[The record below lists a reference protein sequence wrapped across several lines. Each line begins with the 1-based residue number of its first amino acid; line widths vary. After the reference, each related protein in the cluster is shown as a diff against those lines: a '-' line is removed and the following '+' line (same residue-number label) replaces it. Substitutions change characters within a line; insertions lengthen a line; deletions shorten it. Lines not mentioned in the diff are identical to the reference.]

1 MKISKEFI
9 EKIPKTDLHLHLDG
23 SLRLPTLIE
32 LARENGVK
40 LPAYDEAGLR
50 RLVFKSKYAD
60 LPEYLKGFAY
70 TTAVLQTPAALERV
84 GYELAQD
91 NQAEG
96 VRYIEVRFAPQ
107 LHQNSRMSS
116 IEVMAALEPRPGPGQ
131 GGVQRRPEVQSGDEP
146 PFEYGII
153 ACAMRMFDYG
163 FSEYFDTLLNV
174 HAHSERKWIFSLASQ
189 ELVRAAVE
197 AKTKLKLP
205 IVGFDLAGAEAGFP
219 AGDHAQ
225 AYALAHKNFL
235 KKTVHAGEAYG
246 PESIFQAITDLHAD
260 RIGHAVYLFDAD
272 MIKSPEIKDKKAY
285 VANLVQFI
293 ADRRITIEVCLTSN
307 LQTNP
312 AIRSLAAALVPPHA
326 QGQAVGHVLHRQP
339 HGLPDHGERRDPQ
352 GGPGLPHHPARAEE
366 FHHLRLQAQ
375 LFPGHL
381 YQEAGIRAPG
391 HRLLREDREAIFVKV
406 RRRVSS
412 KFDTMQLNQE
422 SRHDFLF
429 LRPYVS
435 RRSRRIA
442 PDVILDFSQPMATIC
457 FLKSGPEQGDR

>member
-9 EKIPKTDLHLHLDG
+9 GKIPKTDLHLHLDG
-23 SLRLPTLIE
+23 SLRLSTLIE
-32 LARENGVK
+32 LAKESGVK
-40 LPAYDEAGLR
+40 LPAYDEKGLR
-50 RLVFKSKYAD
+50 RLVFKNKYAS
-60 LPEYLKGFAY
+60 LTEYLKGFLY
-70 TTAVLQTPAALERV
+70 TTAVLQSESALERV
-84 GYELAQD
+84 GYELAKD
-91 NQAEG
+91 NQNEG

-116 IEVMAALEPRPGPGQ
+116 LEVMAALNRGLARAKDEFNTRA
-131 GGVQRRPEVQSGDEP
+131 EVQCGQEP

-197 AKTKLKLP
+197 AKTRLKLP

-285 VANLVQFI
+285 IANLVQFI

-312 AIRSLAAALVPPHA
+312 AIRDLSEHSFKHMRKAKLSATFCTDNRTVSQTTVSEEIMKAVLAFNITPRELKNFVIY
-326 QGQAVGHVLHRQP
+326 GFKRS
-339 HGLPDHGERRDPQ
+339 
-352 GGPGLPHHPARAEE
+352 
-366 FHHLRLQAQ
+366 F
-375 LFPGHL
+375 FPGT
-381 YQEAGIRAPG
+381 YIKK
-391 HRLLREDREAIFVKV
+391 RE
-406 RRRVSS
+406 
-412 KFDTMQLNQE
+412 
-422 SRHDFLF
+422 
-429 LRPYVS
+429 YVHQIIEYYEKIEKEYS
-435 RRSRRIA
+435 
-442 PDVILDFSQPMATIC
+442 
-457 FLKSGPEQGDR
+457 

>member
-1 MKISKEFI
+1 MTITKEFI

-23 SLRLPTLIE
+23 SMRLPTLIE
-32 LARENGVK
+32 LAKEHGVK
-40 LPAYDEAGLR
+40 LPAYDEKGLR
-50 RLVFKSKYAD
+50 RLVFKDKYAGLTD
-60 LPEYLKGFAY
+60 YLKGFSVA
-70 TTAVLQTPAALERV
+70 TAVLQTASALERA

-107 LHQNSRMSS
+107 LHQNPRLTC
-116 IEVMAALEPRPGPGQ
+116 IDAMAALN
-131 GGVQRRPEVQSGDEP
+131 GGLARAKEEYNARLEVKSGAEP

-163 FSEYFDTLLNV
+163 YSQYFDTLLHV
-174 HAHSERKWIFSLASQ
+174 HAHSERKGIFALASQ

-219 AGDHAQ
+219 AEDHSS
-225 AYALAHKNFL
+225 AYALAHKNFM

-260 RIGHAVYLFDAD
+260 RLGHALHLFDAD

-307 LQTNP
+307 LQTHP
-312 AIRSLAAALVPPHA
+312 TIRSLAQHSFRLMRKAKLSATFCTDNRTVSQTTVSGEILKAVRAFHITPHELKNFIIY
-326 QGQAVGHVLHRQP
+326 GFKRSFFPSSYTEKRKYTHRIIEYYEKIEKQFMK
-339 HGLPDHGERRDPQ
+339 GRR
-352 GGPGLPHHPARAEE
+352 
-366 FHHLRLQAQ
+366 
-375 LFPGHL
+375 
-381 YQEAGIRAPG
+381 
-391 HRLLREDREAIFVKV
+391 K
-406 RRRVSS
+406 
-412 KFDTMQLNQE
+412 
-422 SRHDFLF
+422 
-429 LRPYVS
+429 
-435 RRSRRIA
+435 
-442 PDVILDFSQPMATIC
+442 
-457 FLKSGPEQGDR
+457 

>member
-1 MKISKEFI
+1 MIISQKFI

-23 SLRLPTLIE
+23 SLRLPTLIA
-32 LARENGVK
+32 LAREYGVK
-40 LPAYDEAGLR
+40 LPAYDEKGLR
-50 RLVFKSKYAD
+50 RLVFRKRYAN
-60 LPEYLKGFAY
+60 LNEYLEGFAY
-70 TTAVLQTPAALERV
+70 TTAVLQTAPALERV

-107 LHQNSRMSS
+107 LHQNASLTC
-116 IEVMAALEPRPGPGQ
+116 IDAMAALNCGLARAKDEFNA
-131 GGVQRRPEVQSGDEP
+131 RPEVRSGAEP

-163 FSEYFDTLLNV
+163 FSHYYDTLLHV
-174 HAHSERKWIFSLASQ
+174 HAHSGRKEVFSLASQ

-219 AGDHAQ
+219 AEDHIQ

-235 KKTVHAGEAYG
+235 NKTVHAGEAYG

-260 RIGHAVYLFDAD
+260 RLGHAVYLFDAD

-293 ADRRITIEVCLTSN
+293 AERRITIEVCLTSN

-312 AIRSLAAALVPPHA
+312 AIRDLAHHSFRLMRKAKLSATFCTDNRTVSRTTVSAEILKAVRAFRITPHELKNFIIY
-326 QGQAVGHVLHRQP
+326 GFKRS
-339 HGLPDHGERRDPQ
+339 
-352 GGPGLPHHPARAEE
+352 
-366 FHHLRLQAQ
+366 F
-375 LFPGHL
+375 FPGTYIKKREYTHQIID
-381 YQEAGIRAPG
+381 YYEKIEKQYMRA
-391 HRLLREDREAIFVKV
+391 HRR
-406 RRRVSS
+406 
-412 KFDTMQLNQE
+412 
-422 SRHDFLF
+422 
-429 LRPYVS
+429 
-435 RRSRRIA
+435 
-442 PDVILDFSQPMATIC
+442 
-457 FLKSGPEQGDR
+457 